1 MSGVRG
7 RSDKGKTLMGK
18 KCCQKKPRCKDCPKR
33 KGKKAAVAVDGEK
46 RPIFYFAPLADISIS
61 GQRG

>member
-1 MSGVRG
+1 
-7 RSDKGKTLMGK
+7 MGK

-33 KGKKAAVAVDGEK
+33 KGKKAAAAVDGEK
-46 RPIFYFAPLADISIS
+46 RPIFYFAPLADMSIS

>member
-1 MSGVRG
+1 
-7 RSDKGKTLMGK
+7 MGK

-33 KGKKAAVAVDGEK
+33 KGNKAAVAVDGQK
-46 RPIFYFAPLADISIS
+46 RPIFYFVPTDDMSIN

>member
-1 MSGVRG
+1 
-7 RSDKGKTLMGK
+7 MGK

-33 KGKKAAVAVDGEK
+33 KGKGKGKGKKASVAVDGEK
-46 RPIFYFAPLADISIS
+46 RPIFYFAPLADMSIS

>member
-1 MSGVRG
+1 
-7 RSDKGKTLMGK
+7 MGK

-46 RPIFYFAPLADISIS
+46 RPIFYFAPLADMSIS
-61 GQRG
+61 GQRGWTAKSPAGFAGVPA

>member
-1 MSGVRG
+1 
-7 RSDKGKTLMGK
+7 MGK

-33 KGKKAAVAVDGEK
+33 KGKKASVAVDGEK
-46 RPIFYFAPLADISIS
+46 RPIFYLAPRDDMSIS